1 MQPRAVLAGV
11 EGAGDPRAKV
21 DGRTQADVRGLL
33 AGVLVALL
41 VASLGLPI
49 GGAVVDRGSARRLV
63 LPAESDDPEPGAFLL
78 AAAEVREQTLA
89 QWVLGAHPRLRRR
102 LVRDRRARSPRAHAG
117 ESLSDTASRSVGH
130 GRRGRRPCPRGDRPC
145 GPPLRPERAGL
156 LTGDAIVTIDGR
168 QPVRQTLD
176 LNLATGMTSRLR
188 VYRGGQIV
196 NLDLVPKAP
205 WPQPAGGGATYV
217 RRVLTSPPP
226 VLELGK
232 VRGGSAGLVLAL
244 AYVDVLTVGDLT
256 GHRLIAA
263 TGALGPGGSV
273 DPVLA
278 YDAKV
283 DALGTCG
290 RELLPHAARRPLRR
304 SSRSRAGRTSL
315 VRRLIGEGGRAVALR
330 QRRREQRLHSLVSAR
345 VSALVGACR
354 AGAIG
359 DTMARCSR
367 QRTRLLTARPPSG
380 GA

>member
-1 MQPRAVLAGV
+1 MLTAV

-49 GGAVVDRGSARRLV
+49 GGAVVTGGSARRLV
-63 LPAESDDPEPGAFLL
+63 LPAESTDPDPGAFLL
-78 AAAEVREQTLA
+78 AAAEVREQTLG
-89 QWVLGAHPRLRRR
+89 QWVWGHTLGFSGDLFGMASS
-102 LVRDRRARSPRAHAG
+102 VAASPRS
-117 ESLSDTASRSVGH
+117 ESLSETASGAWLTAVAVGGPALVVPG
-130 GRRGRRPCPRGDRPC
+130 GRA
-145 GPPLRPERAGL
+145 PPPAEQAGL
-156 LTGDAIVTIDGR
+156 LAGDAIITIDGR
-168 QPVRQTLD
+168 PPMRQTLD
-176 LNLATGMTSRLR
+176 LNLATGMASRLR
-188 VYRGGQIV
+188 VYRGGQIF

-283 DALGTCG
+283 DA
-290 RELLPHAARRPLRR
+290 
-304 SSRSRAGRTSL
+304 
-315 VRRLIGEGGRAVALR
+315 
-330 QRRREQRLHSLVSAR
+330 SA
-345 VSALVGACR
+345 R
-354 AGAIG
+354 AGANFFLMPRADIP
-359 DTMARCSR
+359 TVEPFARG
-367 QRTRLLTARPPSG
+367 RTNLVGVSSVKEAVLWLCANGGMSSVCAR
-380 GA
+380 

>member
-1 MQPRAVLAGV
+1 M

-49 GGAVVDRGSARRLV
+49 GGAVVTGGSARRLV
-63 LPAESDDPEPGAFLL
+63 LPAESADSEPGAFLL

-89 QWVLGAHPRLRRR
+89 QWVWGHTFGGGLFGTASS
-102 LVRDRRARSPRAHAG
+102 VAASSRA
-117 ESLSDTASRSVGH
+117 ETLSDTAAGAWVTAVAVVGPVLEVTAV
-130 GRRGRRPCPRGDRPC
+130 RPATPA
-145 GPPLRPERAGL
+145 ERAGL

-188 VYRGGQIV
+188 VYRDGQIV

-217 RRVLTSPPP
+217 RRVLTSAPPA
-226 VLELGK
+226 LELGK

-244 AYVDVLTVGDLT
+244 AYIDVLTVGDLT

-283 DALGTCG
+283 DAS
-290 RELLPHAARRPLRR
+290 ARAGASFFLMP
-304 SSRSRAGRTSL
+304 RADLSAVEPFARGRTSL
-315 VRRLIGEGGRAVALR
+315 VGVSSVKEAVLWLCANGGVSSVCTRVVIAPVIALGSAR
-330 QRRREQRLHSLVSAR
+330 QRAR
-345 VSALVGACR
+345 GSHR
-354 AGAIG
+354 
-359 DTMARCSR
+359 
-367 QRTRLLTARPPSG
+367 
-380 GA
+380 